1 MTPDSADFQDFLN
14 HLTTNA
20 LQSLKH
26 ADIAARNLGS
36 AYVGTEHLLLG
47 VLAQT
52 SSMGAKLLEGAGVT
66 FDRTRLALNLPKAV
80 AVGAAGGAKGL
91 SETAK
96 LTLKMAYDVAQDY
109 NQDYCGTEHI
119 LYSILTQKNARA
131 TILLREMDVDTDQLM
146 NELEQFLSKQQYD
159 EDGNESTETARR
171 AGSRNK
177 GRKTAL
183 DFFGTDITAQA
194 RAGKLDPVVGREP
207 QIRRVVTILNR
218 RTKNNPVL
226 IGEPGV
232 GKTAIVEGLAQR
244 IINEDVPDSLLDK
257 RIVMLDLAG
266 MIAGTKYR
274 GEFEERLK
282 KVMAEL
288 ENDKK
293 TIVFID
299 EMHLIVGAGAAEGA
313 MDAGNILKPAL
324 ARGKVQMIGATTTA
338 EYTKHIEKDAAL
350 ERRFQPVQVPQ
361 ATIAETLAILKGLR
375 KHYESFHGVTVA
387 NDVLEDIVNFAD
399 RYINDRFMPDKAIDL
414 LDETAAHLRVDK
426 GKTSP
431 EVRKLQKE
439 LKLVSLRIDEAVDA
453 EDYEK
458 AAKEKTRASQINEQ
472 LNKLQANDKQ
482 NKRLALTSDD
492 VAGVISRMT
501 GVPVR
506 KVIRSEAKYLLNL
519 EKTLGKY
526 VIGQSEAV
534 DVVARAVR
542 RNRSGIGSGKRPI
555 GSFIF
560 LGPTG
565 VGKTELARVL
575 AREFFGSEEA
585 LVKIDMSEFGE
596 AHNTSRL
603 VGAPAGYVG
612 YEEGGQLTDKI
623 RRQPYSL
630 VLFDE
635 IEKAHPDVFN
645 MLLQILEDG
654 HLTDAKGR
662 KINFTNTI
670 VIMTSNVG
678 AEKLQKEA
686 AFGFHASNS
695 ADMKD
700 LDELHKLNRD
710 KVLDQ
715 LKKTMRPELLNRI
728 DKTVVFRALTKDDIF
743 RIIDLQLDELRG
755 RMQRQ
760 GLGLQV
766 TPAAK
771 QYLLDNGY
779 DEKNG
784 VRPLRRLI
792 QDTIEDHVA
801 LELLSETFAAGSIVQ
816 VGAKN
821 GELTYTTVGEHAEA
835 ATKKTAAKTK

>member
-1 MTPDSADFQDFLN
+1 MMPDSPDFQEFLN
-14 HLTTNA
+14 HLTNNA
-20 LQSLKH
+20 LASLKH
-26 ADIAARNLGS
+26 ADGIARSFGS
-36 AYVGTEHLLLG
+36 AYIGTEHLLLG
-47 VLAQT
+47 LLAQE
-52 SSMGAKLLEGAGVT
+52 SSMGAKILEGAGVT
-66 FDRTRLALNLPKAV
+66 LERARMALNLTPKTLV
-80 AVGAAGGAKGL
+80 INMGAKGL

-96 LTLKMAYDVAQDY
+96 LTLKMAYDTAQDY
-109 NQDYCGTEHI
+109 TQEFCGTEHI
-119 LYSILTQKNARA
+119 LYSILSQKNSRA
-131 TILLREMDVDTDQLM
+131 TVLLRDMNIDVDQMM
-146 NELEQFLSKQQYD
+146 NELERFLNRQQYD
-159 EDGNESTETARR
+159 ENDGEMGGATRR
-171 AGSRNK
+171 GK
-177 GRKTAL
+177 KKHKTAL
-183 DFFGTDITAQA
+183 DFYSTDLTAQA
-194 RAGKLDPVVGREP
+194 RQSKLDPVVGRDA
-207 QIRRVVTILNR
+207 QIRRVITILNR

-232 GKTAIVEGLAQR
+232 GKTAIVEGLAQK

-257 RIVMLDLAG
+257 RIVLLDLAG

-288 ENDKK
+288 EHDKH

-313 MDAGNILKPAL
+313 MDAGNILKPSL
-324 ARGKVQMIGATTTA
+324 ARGKIQMIGATTTT

-350 ERRFQPVQVPQ
+350 ERRFQPVQVPE
-361 ATIAETLAILKGLR
+361 TTVPETLAILKGLR
-375 KHYESFHGVTVA
+375 KHYEKFHGVTIS
-387 NDVLEDIVNFAD
+387 DEVLEDTVNLAK

-414 LDETAAHLRVDK
+414 LDETSAHLRVDK

-439 LKLVSLRIDEAVDA
+439 LKLVNTRIEEAVDA

-458 AAKEKTRASQINEQ
+458 AARNKTRASQIKEE
-472 LNKLQANDKQ
+472 LDKLQKDGKHL
-482 NKRLALTSDD
+482 KRLTVTSDD
-492 VAGVISRMT
+492 VAQVVSRMT
-501 GVPVR
+501 GVPAT
-506 KVIRSEAKYLLNL
+506 KVIRAEAKYLLNL

-526 VIGQSEAV
+526 VIGQPEAV
-534 DVVARAVR
+534 EAVARAVR
-542 RNRSGIGSGKRPI
+542 RNRSGISAETRPV

-575 AREFFGSEEA
+575 AREFYGSADA

-596 AHNTSRL
+596 HHNVSRL

-612 YEEGGQLTDKI
+612 YDEGGQLTDKI

-654 HLTDAKGR
+654 YLTDAKGR
-662 KINFTNTI
+662 KIDFTNTI

-686 AFGFHASNS
+686 NLGFQ
-695 ADMKD
+695 ADRESD
-700 LDELHKLNRD
+700 LSDLNKLHERNKD
-710 KVLDQ
+710 KVLDE
-715 LKKTMRPELLNRI
+715 LKKLLRPELLNRI
-728 DKTVVFRALTKDDIF
+728 DKTIVFHALTKQDIF
-743 RIIDLQLDELRG
+743 RIIDLQINELRE
-755 RMQRQ
+755 RLRRQ
-760 GLGLQV
+760 GIGLTV
-766 TPAAK
+766 TSATK

-779 DEKNG
+779 DPKNG

-792 QDTIEDHVA
+792 QDTIEDQIAV
-801 LELLSETFAAGSIVQ
+801 ELLSEKYHPGDIVQ
-816 VGAKN
+816 VGAKK
-821 GELTYTTVGEHAEA
+821 GELTY
-835 ATKKTAAKTK
+835 ATATE